1 MGYMK
6 IILISIIL
14 LSLCCITFYCVNNY
28 NKSKKTAEKPV
39 RSSKKTAEK
48 PVRPSKKTAEKPV
61 MPSKKTAEKTELVY
75 YWANWCGI
83 CKKTKPE
90 WEKDINPNFRDAFKN
105 IIIKDI

>member
-14 LSLCCITFYCVNNY
+14 LSLCCITFFCVNNY

-39 RSSKKTAEK
+39 RS
-48 PVRPSKKTAEKPV
+48 SKKTAEKPV